1 MNNVGSDLGTYDYVN
16 GCGYNL

>member
-1 MNNVGSDLGTYDYVN
+1 MNNVGSDRGTYDYVN